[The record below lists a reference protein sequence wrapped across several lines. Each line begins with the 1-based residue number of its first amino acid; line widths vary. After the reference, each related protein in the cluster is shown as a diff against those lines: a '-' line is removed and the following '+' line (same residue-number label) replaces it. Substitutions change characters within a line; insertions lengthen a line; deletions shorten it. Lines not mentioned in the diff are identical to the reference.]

1 MFNKKLYNRLV
12 ALVVLFCGVVIAGA
26 MYFDKTNVILAFGFM
41 LNALLIAWSK
51 KC

>member
-1 MFNKKLYNRLV
+1 MKILTMLTV
-12 ALVVLFCGVVIAGA
+12 LVVGLIMAGA

-51 KC
+51 K